1 YLYSLMKI
9 KVNRNIIWAQIFIDQ
24 LAALGV
30 QYACISPG
38 FRSTPLTY
46 VLSKNRKIKSF
57 INIDER
63 SSAFFALGL
72 ARTTKQP
79 VIVVTTSGTA
89 VAELYP
95 AIIEAYQQ
103 RTPLII
109 CTADRPPELIGTG
122 ANQTINQHNIFKNHI
137 RLFRDLGLPSIGET
151 GFHHLQ
157 KIAIKAY
164 QIGLTDDRGPVHL
177 NFPFRKPLE
186 PFSYTDEVSK
196 KFFQLKPQRI
206 TRNKSLY
213 HNTTGNGL
221 AKAFGRLTDEL
232 AKTEKGIIIAG
243 PMEYD
248 RELIKD
254 IKKLSA
260 LLKYPVF
267 ADGLSQL
274 RFNTNKKDY
283 TILSNFSSILKSENF
298 VREHEPD
305 VIIQFGR
312 TPTSSVFESFLAET
326 NADRYL
332 VNSFGDKFDPA
343 RNAKAILTIE
353 TKTFCDIILSSINQ
367 KKITRHKSNWLKDF
381 IYADEISEKIKS
393 RIIERAKFPN
403 EPYVINEIFKTVPS
417 ESNIFIGNSLP
428 VRDLDNFFNSTAK
441 RFNIFFNRGAS
452 GIDGVT
458 STAFGI
464 ALSKKPTVLI
474 TGDLSFLH
482 DLNALSIAAKYSIPL
497 IIIVVNNNGGGIFE
511 SLPIAGKV
519 KRFREFFITPHNI
532 ELDSIVKSFG
542 INHQLIT
549 NRSQLQSHLNKSLN
563 KNSSSVLEI
572 QTNAVQSVELRNKY
586 FNEVK
591 KILNK
596 EFQK

>member
-1 YLYSLMKI
+1 MKI
-9 KVNRNIIWAQIFIDQ
+9 KVNRNIIWSQIFIDQ

-30 QYACISPG
+30 RYACISPG
-38 FRSTPLTY
+38 SRSTPLTY

-57 INIDER
+57 VNIDER
-63 SSAFFALGL
+63 SSAFFALGI
-72 ARTTKQP
+72 AKSTNKP
-79 VIVVTTSGTA
+79 VLVVTTSGTA

-122 ANQTINQHNIFKNHI
+122 ANQTINQHNIFRNHI
-137 RLFRDLGLPSIGET
+137 RWFRDLGLPSIGET

-164 QIGLTDDRGPVHL
+164 QISLTEDRGPVHL

-196 KFFQLKPQRI
+196 KIFQLKPQRI
-206 TRNKSLY
+206 TSNKSPY
-213 HNTTGNGL
+213 HNKDNRL
-221 AKAFGRLTDEL
+221 AKSFGRLTDEL
-232 AKTEKGIIIAG
+232 AKMEKGIIIAG

-248 RELIKD
+248 RELIKG
-254 IKKLSA
+254 IKKLST

-274 RFNTNKKDY
+274 RCNAGKKDKN
-283 TILSNFSSILKSENF
+283 IISNFNSILKSENF

-305 VIIQFGR
+305 IILQFGR
-312 TPTSSVFESFLAET
+312 TPTSSVLETFLEET

-332 VNSFGDKFDPA
+332 INKFGDKFDPT
-343 RNAKAILTIE
+343 RNAKAILAVE
-353 TKTFCDIILSSINQ
+353 PKTFCDILLSSIKQ
-367 KKITRHKSNWLKDF
+367 KKNTRHKSSWLKDF
-381 IYADEISEKIKS
+381 IYAEEISEKVKAG
-393 RIIERAKFPN
+393 IIEKAKFPN

-417 ESNIFIGNSLP
+417 GSNIFIGNSLP
-428 VRDLDNFFNSTAK
+428 VRDLDNFVNSTAK

-482 DLNALSIAAKYSIPL
+482 DLNALSIAAKYTIPL
-497 IIIVVNNNGGGIFE
+497 IIIVINNNGGGIFE

-519 KRFREFFITPHNI
+519 KQFREYFITPHNL

-549 NRSQLQSHLNKSLN
+549 SRSQLQSHLIKSLN

-572 QTNAVQSVELRNKY
+572 QTNAVKSAELRNKY

-591 KILNK
+591 KKLNK
-596 EFQK
+596 EFLI

>member
-1 YLYSLMKI
+1 MKI

-30 QYACISPG
+30 RYACISPG
-38 FRSTPLTY
+38 SRSTPLTY

-63 SSAFFALGL
+63 SSAFFALGS
-72 ARTTKQP
+72 AKATDKP
-79 VIVVTTSGTA
+79 VIIVTTSGTA

-122 ANQTINQHNIFKNHI
+122 ANQTINQYNLFKNHI
-137 RLFRDLGLPSIGET
+137 RWFRDLGLPSINEN
-151 GFHHLQ
+151 GFYHLQ
-157 KIAIKAY
+157 KIAMKAY
-164 QIGLTDDRGPVHL
+164 QISLTEDRGPVHL

-186 PFSYTDEVSK
+186 PFSHTDEISRKIYRLKPQKYVSK
-196 KFFQLKPQRI
+196 KTGLTPNGSQINKI
-206 TRNKSLY
+206 TR
-213 HNTTGNGL
+213 
-221 AKAFGRLTDEL
+221 RLIDEL
-232 AKTEKGIIIAG
+232 IKTDKGIIIAG
-243 PMEYD
+243 PVRHD
-248 RELIKD
+248 RELIKS

-267 ADGLSQL
+267 ADGISQI
-274 RFNTNKKDY
+274 RFSANKKDK
-283 TILSNFSSILKSENF
+283 TILSNFNSILKSENF
-298 VREHEPD
+298 IKEHEPD

-312 TPTSSVFESFLAET
+312 TPTSSVLESFLEET

-332 VNSFGDKFDPA
+332 INKYGDKFDPT
-343 RNAKAILTIE
+343 RNAKTILAFEPKI
-353 TKTFCDIILSSINQ
+353 FCKNLLSSIKQ
-367 KKITRHKSNWLKDF
+367 KKITRHKSSWLKDF
-381 IYADEISEKIKS
+381 IYAEEISEKVKAG
-393 RIIERAKFPN
+393 IIEKAKFPN

-417 ESNIFIGNSLP
+417 GSNIFIGNSLP
-428 VRDLDNFFNSTAK
+428 VRDLDNFVNSTAK

-482 DLNALSIAAKYSIPL
+482 DLNALSIAAKYLIPL
-497 IIIVVNNNGGGIFE
+497 IIIVINNNGGGIFE

-519 KRFREFFITPHNI
+519 KRFKEYFITPHDL
-532 ELDSIVKSFG
+532 ELAAIVKSFG

-549 NRSQLQSHLNKSLN
+549 NRSQLQSHLIKGLN
-563 KNSSSVLEI
+563 KNSPSVLEI
-572 QTNAVQSVELRNKY
+572 QTNAARSAELRNKY
-586 FNEVK
+586 YNEVK
-591 KILNK
+591 NKLNEEFKI
-596 EFQK
+596 

>member
-1 YLYSLMKI
+1 MKI
-9 KVNRNIIWAQIFIDQ
+9 KVNRNIIWSKIFIDQ

-30 QYACISPG
+30 RYACISPG
-38 FRSTPLTY
+38 SRSTPLTY

-63 SSAFFALGL
+63 SSTFFALGL
-72 ARTTKQP
+72 AKSTGKP

-103 RTPLII
+103 RTPLIV

-122 ANQTINQHNIFKNHI
+122 ANQTINQHNIYKNHI
-137 RLFRDLGLPSIGET
+137 RWFRDLGLPSIGET

-164 QIGLTDDRGPVHL
+164 QISLTDDRGPVHL

-186 PFSYTDEVSK
+186 PFSYTDEISRK
-196 KFFQLKPQRI
+196 ISSIKPQKYLI
-206 TRNKSLY
+206 KKTSPTSVNSGINKMI
-213 HNTTGNGL
+213 
-221 AKAFGRLTDEL
+221 GRLIDEL
-232 AKTEKGIIIAG
+232 VKYDKGIIIAG

-254 IKKLSA
+254 IKKLSE

-274 RFNTNKKDY
+274 RCNAVKKDKN
-283 TILSNFSSILKSENF
+283 IISNFSSILKSENF

-305 VIIQFGR
+305 IILQFGR
-312 TPTSSVFESFLAET
+312 TPTSSVFESFLEET

-332 VNSFGDKFDPA
+332 INNYGDKFDQT
-343 RNAKAILTIE
+343 RNAKSILAFE
-353 TKTFCDIILSSINQ
+353 PKTFLENLLSSIKQ
-367 KKITRHKSNWLKDF
+367 KKNTRHKSSWLKDF
-381 IYADEISEKIKS
+381 IYAEEISEKVKAG
-393 RIIERAKFPN
+393 IIEKAKFPN

-417 ESNIFIGNSLP
+417 GSNIFIGNSLS
-428 VRDLDNFFNSTAK
+428 VRDLDNFVNSTAK

-474 TGDLSFLH
+474 TGDISFLH
-482 DLNALSIAAKYSIPL
+482 DLNALSIAVKYSIPL
-497 IIIVVNNNGGGIFE
+497 MIIVINNNGGGIFE

-519 KRFREFFITPHNI
+519 KRFREYFITPHNL
-532 ELDSIVKSFG
+532 ELAAIVKSFG

-549 NRSQLQSHLNKSLN
+549 SRSQLQSHLIKGLN
-563 KNSSSVLEI
+563 KNSPSVLEI
-572 QTNAVQSVELRNKY
+572 QTNAVKSGELRNKY
-586 FNEVK
+586 FSEVNK
-591 KILNK
+591 KINK
-596 EFQK
+596 EFLI

>member
-1 YLYSLMKI
+1 MKI

-38 FRSTPLTY
+38 SRSTPLTY
-46 VLSKNRKIKSF
+46 VLSKNKKIKSF

-72 ARTTKQP
+72 ARATKQP

-109 CTADRPPELIGTG
+109 CTADRPPELVGTG

-137 RLFRDLGLPSIGET
+137 RWFRDLGSPSISET
-151 GFHHLQ
+151 GLHHLQ

-186 PFSYTDEVSK
+186 PFSYTDEICR
-196 KFFQLKPQRI
+196 KFFKLKPQKFVNKKIGFTQNGSQIKRI
-206 TRNKSLY
+206 TKRII
-213 HNTTGNGL
+213 
-221 AKAFGRLTDEL
+221 DEL
-232 AKTEKGIIIAG
+232 IEYNRGIIIAG
-243 PMEYD
+243 PMESD
-248 RELIKD
+248 RELIKS

-267 ADGLSQL
+267 ADGLSQM
-274 RFNTNKKDY
+274 RFGAGKKAKD
-283 TILSNFSSILKSENF
+283 IISNFNSILKSDSFNHDHDPE
-298 VREHEPD
+298 
-305 VIIQFGR
+305 VILQFGR
-312 TPTSSVFESFLAET
+312 TPTSSLIENFLAES
-326 NADRYL
+326 NANRYL
-332 VNSFGDKFDPA
+332 INHYGDEFDPA
-343 RNAKAILTIE
+343 RNAKAILSVE
-353 TKTFCDIILSSINQ
+353 PEVFCRQLISFLKI
-367 KKITRHKSNWLKDF
+367 KKFSRKNSEWLKAF
-381 IYADEISEKIKS
+381 NKAEVISESIKN
-393 RIIERAKFPN
+393 RIIVNAKFPN
-403 EPYVINEIFKTVPS
+403 ETVIITEIIKQVPAG
-417 ESNIFIGNSLP
+417 SNIFIGNSLP
-428 VRDLDNFFNSTAK
+428 VRDLDNFVSTTSK
-441 RFNIFFNRGAS
+441 RLIIHFNRGAS
-452 GIDGVT
+452 GIDGII

-497 IIIVVNNNGGGIFE
+497 IIIVINNNGGGIFE

-542 INHQLIT
+542 INHQLIA
-549 NRSQLQSHLNKSLN
+549 NRSQLQLHLIKSLN
-563 KNSSSVLEI
+563 KNSPSVLEI
-572 QTNAVQSVELRNKY
+572 KTNAVKSAELRNKY
-586 FNEVK
+586 FNEIK
-591 KILNK
+591 KKLKK
-596 EFQK
+596 EFLK